1 VKLKSEMRKKGK
13 NNNLIIVVLGLVI
26 CSLASAAFTAYTC
39 DYVLDSFQSSQT
51 MALIITDTGIK
62 SDDAQLEHQLSQA
75 SLALKSARDFGYA
88 LAIGSGMVLMA
99 VLVRIKRQ
107 KAL

>member
-1 VKLKSEMRKKGK
+1 MRKKGK
-13 NNNLIIVVLGLVI
+13 NNKLIIVVLGLVI
-26 CSLASAAFTAYTC
+26 CSLASAAFTAYVC

-62 SDDAQLEHQLSQA
+62 SDDANLEHQLSSASQA
-75 SLALKSARDFGYA
+75 LQTARDIGYA
-88 LAIGSGMVLMA
+88 LAVGSGMVLIA

-107 KAL
+107 SRS